1 VLLRPLRRLY
11 DYCAYAAAGFI
22 FLIFAVMIA
31 STLMRLLGIAAA
43 GVDDVVS
50 WMTAA
55 AAFLAMAHTFRRG
68 DFVRMTLVI
77 EAASPKYRRA
87 MEILAI
93 TGGLVGTAYA
103 ARWVVE
109 SVYDSWRY
117 QEMTTGLLV
126 MPLWIPQIAFAL
138 GAVLLFIA
146 LLDELV
152 SVVRGNTPSY
162 IAAVEERHAKG
173 DYSEEL

>member
-1 VLLRPLRRLY
+1 LY

-22 FLIFAVMIA
+22 FLIFAAMIA
-31 STLMRLLGIAAA
+31 STVVRLLGIAAA

-87 MEILAI
+87 MEIIAI

-109 SVYDSWRY
+109 SVPKLKAGVDAYGPMGWRY
-117 QEMTTGLLV
+117 VQSRYATYPWKSSIDRLDTAEKLHLV
-126 MPLWIPQIAFAL
+126 
-138 GAVLLFIA
+138 
-146 LLDELV
+146 ELIRRARK
-152 SVVRGNTPSY
+152 VR
-162 IAAVEERHAKG
+162 
-173 DYSEEL
+173 

>member
-1 VLLRPLRRLY
+1 MLLRPLRRLY
-11 DYCAYAAAGFI
+11 DWCAYAAAIFI
-22 FLIFAVMIA
+22 FLIFAVMIVSSALRLVGVA
-31 STLMRLLGIAAA
+31 SV

-55 AAFLAMAHTFRRG
+55 AAFLAMAHTFRHG

-77 EAASPKYRRA
+77 EAVPARARRT
-87 MEILAI
+87 MELAAI
-93 TGGLVGTAYA
+93 AAGLVGSGYA
-103 ARWVVE
+103 AFWVVR

-126 MPLWIPQIAFAL
+126 MPLWIPQVGFAL
-138 GAVLLFIA
+138 GAILMFLA
-146 LLDELV
+146 LVDELIAV
-152 SVVRGNTPSY
+152 ARGAAPSY
-162 IAAVEERHAKG
+162 VQAVEQRRARG